1 MTRYLASDH
10 KLFKTQGKQTETQ
23 NPILKLNI
31 LINVFDNVEES
42 NKKIRFIQEG
52 SLKWE
57 IKCWKTEMNISNRKV
72 SFGKVLKNIKSE
84 QYFDIKFRI

>member
-1 MTRYLASDH
+1 MYLIMLRNQIKNLA
-10 KLFKTQGKQTETQ
+10 
-23 NPILKLNI
+23 
-31 LINVFDNVEES
+31 
-42 NKKIRFIQEG
+42 FIQEG

-84 QYFDIKFRI
+84 YYFDIKFRI